1 MPVYLLIA
9 YIIFCVT
16 PLGLAFSIAVRRR
29 KVEREIASLIKTEP
43 FSHD

>member
-1 MPVYLLIA
+1 MPIYLFVA

-29 KVEREIASLIKTEP
+29 KVEREIAALKSSKNA
-43 FSHD
+43 